1 MDDSGATPAQT
12 SGRGAATFAHS
23 GYHLAYETHGD
34 GPRVFVLLHG
44 ILLDAGLNR
53 ALAQSLA
60 ARGHRVLLLELLGH
74 GRSDRPLR
82 ATAHRMDSYAHQ
94 VIALLDHVGVEQ
106 AVVGGTSLGA
116 NVALE
121 VAAHHPTRLRGMF
134 LEMPVLEWAAPACG
148 AIFIPMLLAAHYGR
162 GLVGLATRALRR
174 VPRTGVGPIDSLLNA
189 GSMHPDEIAA
199 VLHGM
204 LIGPIAPTL
213 EERREMHQPA
223 LIIGHERD
231 AIHPFSDAANLV
243 RQLPNARVVRAT
255 SALELRMRPT
265 RLTDEIARFLD
276 EVWQP
281 QLAVDVGTGA

>member
-1 MDDSGATPAQT
+1 MTESGAGTPT
-12 SGRGAATFAHS
+12 SARAETFAHS
-23 GYHLAYETHGD
+23 GYHLTYETHGE

-44 ILLDAGLNR
+44 LLLDAGLNR

-60 ARGHRVLLLELLGH
+60 ARGHRVVLLELLGH

-82 ATAHRMDSYAHQ
+82 ATAHRMDSYADQ
-94 VIALLDHVGVEQ
+94 VVALLDHLGVEQ

-121 VAAHHPTRLRGMF
+121 VAAKHPARLRAMF

-162 GLVGLATRALRR
+162 GLVGLATRAMRR
-174 VPRTGVGPIDSLLNA
+174 VPRTGMGPIDTFLNA
-189 GSMHPDEIAA
+189 GSMHPDEIAS
-199 VLHGM
+199 VLHGL

-213 EERREMHQPA
+213 EERREMQHPA
-223 LIIGHERD
+223 LVIGHERD
-231 AIHPFSDAANLV
+231 AIHPFSDASNLV
-243 RQLPNARVVRAT
+243 RQLPNARIVRA
-255 SALELRMRPT
+255 SSMLELRWRPT

-281 QLAVDVGTGA
+281 RLAADANTGS